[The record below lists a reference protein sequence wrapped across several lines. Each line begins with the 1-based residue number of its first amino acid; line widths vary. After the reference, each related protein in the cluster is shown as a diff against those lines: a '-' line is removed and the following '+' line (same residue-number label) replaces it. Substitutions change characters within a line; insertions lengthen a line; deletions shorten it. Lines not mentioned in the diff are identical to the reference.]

1 VRRRERS
8 LESQLA
14 ATLAQ
19 LHDVDVDRAGLG
31 DLARHDHYIERQLRS
46 AGAPSTSRCTS
57 KASSTVVWSRPS
69 ATNSRASIPTQQR
82 VSVVHGDYRL
92 DNTVLDEHG
101 AVRAILDW
109 EICTWVIPWPTSDC
123 CSSTGPSRPTRPR
136 RYWAPPLRLR
146 RGFASRAR
154 YSRRTPR
161 TRLDVSDVAY
171 YQAFGY
177 WKLAC
182 ILQGVFARYSA
193 GATAGDQGSVAEFP
207 KHIAMLAET
216 AKMNAGEMMDDE
228 IYDHIIFLADPEL
241 SEPVLVVSLEGW
253 IDAGLGA
260 SNAIGPCSTR
270 SAPRCSPPLIPST
283 SSTNAP
289 GVRMARIVDGIT
301 TELTWPEIQLRYG
314 RDGDG
319 ADILFLVGPEPD
331 FHWSDFV
338 DVVTDA
344 AGRFDVRLVV
354 GLGAFPAP
362 TPHTRPVRVI
372 ATAPR
377 GECPPVAHHRH
388 RHGRARGSG
397 GHQFAALELG
407 FAEVDMEIVTLWARV
422 PHYVASMPY
431 PQASAALI
439 DGLARI
445 AGLTLDA
452 SHLRA
457 SADEARQR
465 VDDLVTNNPEHSSM
479 VEQLEEAAD
488 ETEGTSLSEEL
499 PSGDELA
506 AELERFLRGESS

>member
-1 VRRRERS
+1 
-8 LESQLA
+8 
-14 ATLAQ
+14 
-19 LHDVDVDRAGLG
+19 
-31 DLARHDHYIERQLRS
+31 
-46 AGAPSTSRCTS
+46 
-57 KASSTVVWSRPS
+57 
-69 ATNSRASIPTQQR
+69 
-82 VSVVHGDYRL
+82 
-92 DNTVLDEHG
+92 
-101 AVRAILDW
+101 
-109 EICTWVIPWPTSDC
+109 
-123 CSSTGPSRPTRPR
+123 
-136 RYWAPPLRLR
+136 
-146 RGFASRAR
+146 
-154 YSRRTPR
+154 
-161 TRLDVSDVAY
+161 
-171 YQAFGY
+171 
-177 WKLAC
+177 
-182 ILQGVFARYSA
+182 
-193 GATAGDQGSVAEFP
+193 
-207 KHIAMLAET
+207 
-216 AKMNAGEMMDDE
+216 MDDE
-228 IYDHIIFLADPEL
+228 IYDRIIYLADPEL

-260 SNAIGPCSTR
+260 STAISTMLNTISTEVLATFDTEYFIDQR
-270 SAPRCSPPLIPST
+270 ARRPL
-283 SSTNAP
+283 
-289 GVRMARIVDGIT
+289 ARIVDGIT

-331 FHWSDFV
+331 FHWSDFI

-372 ATAPR
+372 ATAPEASAHLLPIIGTVT
-377 GECPPVAHHRH
+377 GELEVPV
-388 RHGRARGSG
+388 GIS
-397 GHQFAALELG
+397 AALELG

-422 PHYVASMPY
+422 PHYVAAMPY

-465 VDDLVTNNPEHSSM
+465 VDDLVTNNPEHTSM

-488 ETEGTSLSEEL
+488 ETEGTSLGEDL

-506 AELERFLRGESS
+506 AELERFLRGESN